1 MISVT
6 TVLTAKKTD
15 FEGRLNQLVEMTD
28 EEVDSAYEEQLMNQ
42 ITGSE
47 KGAGL
52 GLFEIRRQTK
62 MLSFEFIPQ
71 QNDYLLVMRATI

>member
-6 TVLTAKKTD
+6 TVLTAKKSD
-15 FEGRLNQLVEMTD
+15 FETRLTGLLEMTD
-28 EEVDSAYEEQLMNQ
+28 EDIDAAYEEQLLNQ

-52 GLFEIRRQTK
+52 GLFEIRRQSQT
-62 MLSFEFIPQ
+62 LTFDFSPQ
-71 QNDYLLVMRATI
+71 DDDYLLVMRATI

>member
-1 MISVT
+1 
-6 TVLTAKKTD
+6 
-15 FEGRLNQLVEMTD
+15 MTD